1 MKCPGSELPAALPQ
15 SFQGQTLQGPLCPLT
30 PGADPE
36 DVITGA
42 FKVLDPEGKGVI
54 KKQL

>member
-1 MKCPGSELPAALPQ
+1 MKRPGSQLPAAPSQ
-15 SFQGQTLQGPLCPLT
+15 IFQRQTLQGPVCPLT